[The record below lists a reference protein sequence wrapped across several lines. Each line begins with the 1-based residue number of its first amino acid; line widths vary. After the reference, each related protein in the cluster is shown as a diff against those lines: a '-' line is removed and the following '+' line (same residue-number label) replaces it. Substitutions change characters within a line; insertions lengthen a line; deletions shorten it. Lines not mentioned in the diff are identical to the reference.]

1 MLLIDS
7 FKRTC
12 SIRYLKMLCPGDL
25 KTFLITYIEEED
37 DEQLFDN
44 ELVVVN
50 GSVAEFVSIW
60 HETDCD

>member
-1 MLLIDS
+1 MPGG
-7 FKRTC
+7 FK
-12 SIRYLKMLCPGDL
+12 IGEVQN
-25 KTFLITYIEEED
+25 IEEED